1 MPVNNRY
8 TFRIPT
14 GAQTATTVNL
24 PIEMTFQT
32 VDQAETIER
41 QFVDVEKE
49 NAINPI
55 IDYEKTRFI
64 ARDTN
69 LNVPARSVVYNC
81 YLWDSSNANPLLH
94 NYFNFPPTN
103 APTYYGN
110 IGFLDDD
117 LKFRKNNLT
126 KSFLRLDF
134 YDSPIVTDQNLVSV
148 IIIQPDIRLSDIL
161 PNSNVL
167 PAMNKA
173 VSFPLENPL
182 NNNENFG
189 EGFFIYHYKDEVD
202 IAAPK
207 DLYMR
212 ASFNNAKTGKRT
224 NMMTEPFDI
233 ANPIQI
239 DQLQGQLHTK
249 YTLKRDNTGYYYE
262 LDTSQY
268 NVDLTGGTYI
278 IRLYEILVG

>member
-1 MPVNNRY
+1 VPD
-8 TFRIPT
+8 
-14 GAQTATTVNL
+14 GAETATTVNI
-24 PIEMTFQT
+24 PIDMNFQL

-41 QFVDVEKE
+41 QFVQVEK
-49 NAINPI
+49 ADSINPI

-69 LNVPARSVVYNC
+69 LSIPARSVIYKCYFWDTVSGTDYYN
-81 YLWDSSNANPLLH
+81 S
-94 NYFNFPPTN
+94 PPVN

-110 IGFLDDD
+110 MGFTDDD
-117 LKFRKNNLT
+117 LKFRKNSLI
-126 KSFLRLDF
+126 KSFLRLEF
-134 YDSPIVTDQNLVSV
+134 YDSPTVTDQNLISV
-148 IIIQPDIRLSDIL
+148 IIIHPDIRLSDIL

-167 PAMNKA
+167 PAMTKA

-182 NNNENFG
+182 NNNENSG

-202 IAAPK
+202 INSPK
-207 DLYMR
+207 ELYMR

-224 NMMTEPFDI
+224 NLMTEPFDI
-233 ANPIQI
+233 NNAIQI

-249 YTLKRDNTGYYYE
+249 YELKRDNIGYYYE

-268 NVDLTGGTYI
+268 NVDLTGGAYI

>member
-1 MPVNNRY
+1 MPVNRY
-8 TFRIPT
+8 TFRVPD
-14 GAQTATTVNL
+14 GAETATTVNI
-24 PIEMTFQT
+24 PIDMNFQL

-41 QFVDVEKE
+41 QFVQVEK
-49 NAINPI
+49 ADSINPI

-69 LNVPARSVVYNC
+69 LSIPARSVIYKCYFWDTVSGTDYYN
-81 YLWDSSNANPLLH
+81 S
-94 NYFNFPPTN
+94 PPVN

-110 IGFLDDD
+110 MGFTDDD
-117 LKFRKNNLT
+117 LKFRKNSLI
-126 KSFLRLDF
+126 KSFLRLEF
-134 YDSPIVTDQNLVSV
+134 YDSPTVTDQNLISV
-148 IIIQPDIRLSDIL
+148 IIIHPDIRLSDIL

-167 PAMNKA
+167 PAMTKA

-182 NNNENFG
+182 NNNENSG

-202 IAAPK
+202 INSPK
-207 DLYMR
+207 ELYMR

-224 NMMTEPFDI
+224 NLMTEPFDI
-233 ANPIQI
+233 NNAIQI

-249 YTLKRDNTGYYYE
+249 YELKRDNIGYYYE

-268 NVDLTGGTYI
+268 NVDLTGGAYI